1 MMAKNKRYIEILKWI
16 WLVACFSA
24 LVISVA
30 CWLPSMVDS
39 DMASE
44 MVLAKLIQE
53 EGHFVFTNNWF
64 YSTEIRV
71 LYIQIIYSIL
81 FRFTSNWYVVR
92 VIGNAII
99 YLIMIFSLYYMC
111 KQDCELKKLFPIIGG
126 IILLPLSRDY
136 YQIVL
141 YTESYAPFISISFIL
156 IGIAL
161 SVSKSN
167 GSLIKNKE
175 LYIGGLVA
183 LCSGLN
189 GMRQLMVLFFPA
201 LLTAIVMYLY
211 PRTYKRMNNNSV
223 VAEEDNRQKA
233 RFLSV
238 VFVLSFCAIVG
249 FVINDKVLSKYFVF
263 RKYNFMSWKHIKLET
278 ISEIID
284 GLFSSL
290 GWAYGSVF
298 SISSVINIG
307 LSLMIIFL
315 FIQYRSLL
323 KRNITMSYDNKV
335 ICVYFIISLVL
346 FSLIILF
353 TDMHYIARHNLPIV
367 VFLYPVLFILSINIE
382 NNKIRRTIQVLF
394 ICLALIQ
401 GCYQYY
407 TYGNLAKKGNDR
419 ESVAKY
425 LVEHNYTEGY
435 ASFWNANVLT
445 ELSGG
450 KIEVW
455 NYGDSAITSFGDLHP
470 WLQRKDHLVRKPDGR
485 LFVLT
490 TNEEIENFPI
500 LKLLDKNKTVT
511 EIGEYLILEYNNIGE
526 MPEELLECHY

>member
-1 MMAKNKRYIEILKWI
+1 MMVLNKRFIEVLKWI

-71 LYIQIIYSIL
+71 LYIQIIYATL
-81 FRFTSNWYVVR
+81 FRLTSNWYIVR
-92 VIGNAII
+92 VLGNAII
-99 YLIMIFSLYYMC
+99 YFIMILSLYYMC
-111 KQDCELKKLFPIIGG
+111 KQDYELKKLFPIIGG
-126 IILLPLSRDY
+126 IILLPISRDY

-141 YTESYAPFISISFIL
+141 YTESYAPFISISFFL
-156 IGIAL
+156 IGITL
-161 SVSKSN
+161 SVSKSS

-175 LYIGGLVA
+175 MLIGGFVA

-189 GMRQLMVLFFPA
+189 GMRQLMVLFLP
-201 LLTAIVMYLY
+201 LMLMAIVMCLY
-211 PRTYKRMNNNSV
+211 PIINKRMNLCYE
-223 VAEEDNRQKA
+223 AEEDNSQKS
-233 RFLSV
+233 RFLYSAFMLTFLAV
-238 VFVLSFCAIVG
+238 VG
-249 FVINDKVLSKYFVF
+249 FFINDKILAKYFVF
-263 RKYNFMSWKHIKLET
+263 RKYNFMTWKHISLVT
-278 ISEIID
+278 ISEIVD
-284 GLFSSL
+284 GLLSSL
-290 GWAYGSVF
+290 GWTYGSVF

-307 LSLMIIFL
+307 LSMAIIFL
-315 FIQYRSLL
+315 FMQYRIIL
-323 KRNITMSYDNKV
+323 KGKITMSYDRKV
-335 ICVYFIISLVL
+335 ICVYFIVSLIL

-353 TDMHYIARHNLPIV
+353 TDMHYIARHNLPII

-382 NNKIRRTIQVLF
+382 NNTIKHALQVF
-394 ICLALIQ
+394 CICLALIQ

-407 TYGNLAKKGNDR
+407 AYGDFVRKGNDR
-419 ESVAKY
+419 QTVAKY
-425 LVEHNYTEGY
+425 LVENNYTEGY

-450 KIEVW
+450 RLEVW

-500 LKLLDKNKTVT
+500 LELLDKNKTVT
-511 EIGEYLILEYNNIGE
+511 EIGEYLILEYNSIGE